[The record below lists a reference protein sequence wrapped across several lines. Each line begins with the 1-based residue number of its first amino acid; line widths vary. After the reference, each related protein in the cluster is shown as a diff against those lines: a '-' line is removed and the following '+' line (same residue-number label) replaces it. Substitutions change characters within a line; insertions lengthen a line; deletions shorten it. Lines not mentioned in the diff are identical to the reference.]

1 MKKLLASILIL
12 LTLLIASPSLPQ
24 VPDAIISSGYTTSD
38 RLITSKPAYYY
49 GCILLSS
56 ASTGTITVYDS
67 TTVETGKEIY
77 KASVG
82 LIEITRLHSAANPIE
97 CFKGIYCDVTGTG
110 AGFIIYYKIR

>member
-1 MKKLLASILIL
+1 MKKLFALILIVLGL
-12 LTLLIASPSLPQ
+12 LTVSPSLAQ

-38 RLITSKPAYYY
+38 RLISSKPCYYY
-49 GCILLSS
+49 GCVLLSS
-56 ASTGTITVYDS
+56 ASTVSITIYDS

-97 CFKGIYCDVTGTG
+97 CFTGIYCDVTGTG